1 MKIKSHKSKWAMALC
16 AVAFFSFTAA
26 HAAQVRLPVENLDQG
41 KTPQGITDQ
50 NSPLTKPPL
59 PAAPPTPV
67 DDGPVPTGSFN
78 GTVIV

>member
-1 MKIKSHKSKWAMALC
+1 MALC

-26 HAAQVRLPVENLDQG
+26 HAAQVRMSPIGVLDQG

-50 NSPLTKPPL
+50 NTPLTKPPL

-67 DDGPVPTGSFN
+67 DDGPVRSGSFN
-78 GTVIV
+78 GTVMD